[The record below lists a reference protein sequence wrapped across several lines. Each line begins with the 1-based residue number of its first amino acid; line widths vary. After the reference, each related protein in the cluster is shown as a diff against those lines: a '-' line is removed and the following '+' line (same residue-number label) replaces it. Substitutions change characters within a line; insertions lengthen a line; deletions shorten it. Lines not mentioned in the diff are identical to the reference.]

1 MGWLEKITD
10 AALSSRDL
18 REARRTVPYQYALGM
33 LEEGIGPA
41 TFRAPSDALRVGNIG
56 ELMPNLEF
64 VPGSHEVVLDL
75 DESSQGPGFVTTSKS
90 LGWDL
95 KAQGEA
101 PTLIRLAPGMDR
113 KKSFGAVV
121 DHGQGK
127 RIQARAFEVN
137 ARPIRVG
144 DLAWWRRMW
153 DAGPNAVMIT
163 LVECYEDVRINAIRD
178 RASTISILGGITK
191 AAMAAMSGLP
201 MRAEADGSR
210 RQKVAFFRA
219 VEWSGDI
226 VQPDPNRPLRRVE
239 VPDGT
244 APAVNYSFRPGVTEQ
259 KLAQL
264 PLSDVLVPITSE
276 RLAADMQTAIAII
289 DRKDGAR
296 ALFGIALLAAVGAAE
311 RISRHAE

>member
-1 MGWLEKITD
+1 
-10 AALSSRDL
+10 
-18 REARRTVPYQYALGM
+18 
-33 LEEGIGPA
+33 
-41 TFRAPSDALRVGNIG
+41 LRVGNIG

-210 RQKVAFFRA
+210 RVSSTGGVTSGPWKGQKVAFFRA